1 MADDVRGSIDDL
13 LATDYLLDQDLEFPM
28 PEDAS
33 LEALLAKF
41 GGEMSEADRAKWEA
55 QAKEFPGKVP
65 ARRARRESRR
75 D

>member
-28 PEDAS
+28 PDDTS
-33 LEALLAKF
+33 VEALLAKF
-41 GGEMSEADRAKWEA
+41 GGGMSEADRAKWDT

-65 ARRARRESRR
+65 VRRAGRGSRR